1 MKKWVAAQL
10 NKELAKRIVNMYQ
23 LPDFT
28 ALLLSIRGISEREQ
42 IERFLDSSGQLPD
55 PFTMK
60 DMDKAVQR
68 IREAVR
74 NYEKICIY
82 GDYDCDGVTSTALL
96 YSYLESVSG
105 GHK

>member
-74 NYEKICIY
+74 MYEEEELDDPFLMADMDKAVERIR
-82 GDYDCDGVTSTALL
+82 
-96 YSYLESVSG
+96 
-105 GHK
+105 